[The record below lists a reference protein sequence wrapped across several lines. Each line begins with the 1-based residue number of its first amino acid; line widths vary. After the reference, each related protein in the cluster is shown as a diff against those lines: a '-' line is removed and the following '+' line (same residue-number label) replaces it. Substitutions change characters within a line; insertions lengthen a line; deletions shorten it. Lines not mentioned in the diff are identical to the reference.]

1 MLKVF
6 GDRPPVLPRTV
17 RRTLV
22 ITAVAGVLVATGLV
36 PAVVV
41 AQPPEPPLS
50 ESQLLEVLRS
60 DAPEADKAITCKRL
74 AVVGSAAAVGDLAKL
89 LANERLA
96 SWARIPLEVIPG
108 PEADAALREAA
119 SRLSGRQAI
128 GVINSIGVRR
138 DPRAVPL
145 LSERIVAAGPA
156 DTAVAA
162 AAAAA
167 LGRIGTAEAAVA
179 LAGYL
184 AASLSGGLPASL
196 QDDLAE
202 ACVVCAEARHAAG
215 QAAEAVT
222 LFDAVRIAKVSE
234 QRRAEAT
241 RGAILARGGDGIPL
255 LVEAL
260 RSPEPRLARM
270 GLFTARELGRGERSD
285 AAVAEAVDRAL
296 VAELQAAMASGSAI
310 DRAVLVADVLA
321 DRNAAGGRPAVQA
334 ALLAAAATG
343 PKPLRLAAI
352 DAVGRAGDAATV
364 APLLAIA
371 ADPDAGYAVAARGA
385 IAALPAGAVDEAIR
399 ERLATATPREL
410 ALLVGVVGDRRIP
423 ASGELVGLVRHA
435 DESVRAAAVEALGQV
450 VDLENL
456 GVLVAEAV
464 AARSEAAAAAAR
476 KALVTAS
483 IRMPDRDACVE
494 KLVAGFASA
503 SDDAK
508 VVLLDAIG
516 EVGGARALTVM
527 RRVAGSGDARL
538 DDAATRLLGKWMT
551 ADAAPVLLEL
561 ARPDSPSKFRT
572 RALRGYLR
580 IARQFD
586 MPPPER
592 AAMCREALAVAQDDV
607 DRTAILDILK
617 RYPAPATLEV
627 AEEAGRVPGLAEEA
641 AKAAAEIRGKLPERG

>member
-6 GDRPPVLPRTV
+6 DEPHRV
-17 RRTLV
+17 RRGVRRLTLV
-22 ITAVAGVLVATGLV
+22 AASAVALVVTGVA
-36 PAVVV
+36 PAPVT
-41 AQPPEPPLS
+41 AQPPAPPLS

-119 SRLSGRQAI
+119 SRLSGRQAV

-138 DPRAVPL
+138 DAKAVPL
-145 LSERIVAAGPA
+145 LSERIVASGPG

-179 LAGYL
+179 LSGYL

-215 QAAEAVT
+215 QTGEAVA
-222 LFDAVRIAKVSE
+222 LFDAVRTAKVSD

-241 RGAILARGGDGIPL
+241 RGGILARGGDGIPL
-255 LVEAL
+255 LVETL

-270 GLFTARELGRGERSD
+270 GLFTARELGRGERPD
-285 AAVAEAVDRAL
+285 AAVAEAVDRGL
-296 VAELQAAMASGSAI
+296 VAELEAAIASGSGL

-321 DRNAAGGRPAVQA
+321 DRNAGGGRPAVQA

-343 PKPLRLAAI
+343 PKPVRLAAI
-352 DAVGRAGDAATV
+352 DAVGRAGDAAAV
-364 APLLAIA
+364 APLLEIA

-385 IAALPAGAVDEAIR
+385 IAALPAGMVDGVIR
-399 ERLATATPREL
+399 GRLATATPREL
-410 ALLVGVVGDRRIP
+410 PLLVGVVGDRRIP
-423 ASGELVGLVRHA
+423 ATAELVGLVKHA
-435 DESVRAAAVEALGQV
+435 DESVRSAAVEALGQV

-494 KLVAGFASA
+494 TLVAGFGAA

-508 VVLLDAIG
+508 VVLLDTIG
-516 EVGGARALTVM
+516 EVGGARALAVL
-527 RRVAGSGDARL
+527 RRVAGSGDPRL

-561 ARPDSPSKFRT
+561 AGPDSPSKFRT

-592 AAMCREALAVAQDDV
+592 AAMCRAALAVAQDDV
-607 DRTAILDILK
+607 DRTAVLEILK

-627 AEEAGRVPGLAEEA
+627 AEEAGKVPGLAEEA
-641 AKAAAEIRGKLPERG
+641 AKAAEEIRGKLPNRG